1 MTLADATRSQ
11 RAEAPQDPADAASAR
26 RVITEEGGATAHE
39 RVYKHLRRRILHG
52 EMAPGEHLTLRGV
65 AGELGVSMTPARE
78 AVRRLAAEGALAIS
92 ASGRVSAPVLTPQRI
107 EELASIRAL
116 LEPELAARALPRAHF
131 SLIERLKRMNDEI
144 DRHLASGDAA
154 AYVRGN
160 LEFHRTLY
168 LRAHAPAMLALAE
181 TVWLQTG
188 PSMRALYARIGMGR
202 VADYHAKAIA
212 ALAAGDEA
220 GLRLAIRADVRQGL
234 TMLSN
239 EGLDAA

>member
-1 MTLADATRSQ
+1 MPMT
-11 RAEAPQDPADAASAR
+11 PPASFAR
-26 RVITEEGGATAHE
+26 PPVGDDNSGPAHD
-39 RVYKHLRRRILHG
+39 RVYRHLRRRILHG
-52 EMAPGEHLTLRGV
+52 ELSPGEPLTLRGV
-65 AGELGVSMTPARE
+65 AAELGVSMTPARE

-92 ASGRVSAPVLTPQRI
+92 ASGRVSTPVLSPQRI
-107 EELASIRAL
+107 EELAAIRSL

-131 SLIERLKRMNDEI
+131 SLIERLKRMDQEL
-144 DRHLASGDAA
+144 DAMLRHGDAA
-154 AYVRGN
+154 AYVKAN

-188 PSMRALYARIGMGR
+188 PSMRQLYGRIGMGR
-202 VADYHAKAIA
+202 VTDYHRKAIQ

-234 TMLSN
+234 SMLGS

>member
-1 MTLADATRSQ
+1 MTLADATRP
-11 RAEAPQDPADAASAR
+11 APDASA
-26 RVITEEGGATAHE
+26 RVITEDAGPAHE

-52 EMAPGEHLTLRGV
+52 EMAPGAPLTLRGV
-65 AGELGVSMTPARE
+65 AAELDVSMTPARE

-131 SLIERLKRMNDEI
+131 SLIERLKRMNAEI
-144 DRHLASGDAA
+144 DRHLRSGDAA

-188 PSMRALYARIGMGR
+188 PSMRALYARIGMAR
-202 VADYHAKAIA
+202 VADYHRKAIA

-234 TMLSN
+234 TLLSN
-239 EGLDAA
+239 EGLDSA